1 MCSHRKHPQLHY
13 QLRNLDEA
21 KTAIKEGLL
30 LDDGNLSLHALMKR
44 IKEAEKEAEAKQR
57 EYGVGLWT
65 AAYNSLASGATG
77 CTNG

>member
-1 MCSHRKHPQLHY
+1 MCGKGDYDQLFPHIKPPQLHY

-30 LDDGNLSLHALMKR
+30 LDDGNVSLHALMKR

-57 EYGVGLWT
+57 EYYDAGVFP
-65 AAYNSLASGATG
+65 
-77 CTNG
+77 